1 MELQLSSQ
9 SLDQGN
15 QINNHLPPPPSLEEV
30 GEEQKEGE
38 TEGDGLEE
46 VDQKWQSL
54 TS

>member
-15 QINNHLPPPPSLEEV
+15 HINNHLPPPSLEEV
-30 GEEQKEGE
+30 GEEQKEEE

-46 VDQKWQSL
+46 VDEKWQSL
-54 TS
+54 TG